1 MHCSA
6 LALSLSLLLQA
17 EGVEPPR
24 PPPPL
29 PRSSIAAVLA
39 HRGELGLD
47 AAEVGQLEE
56 RDAAL
61 QKLAAELRQRSGA
74 PPAPAHGRDREART
88 VDRPTGAE
96 GGTPPPMGP
105 ASAARPEGLGA
116 GGGHRGSGRGG
127 RRPDGEGSAT
137 KSPAE
142 RATALQTQLDDA
154 DTAAWLAAE
163 PLLRESKRE
172 AARAVAEK
180 YREALADQRE
190 LGKARR

>member
-6 LALSLSLLLQA
+6 LALSLSLLLRA
-17 EGVEPPR
+17 EGAEPPR

-39 HRGELGLD
+39 RRGELGLD
-47 AAEVGQLEE
+47 AAEVAHLEE

-61 QKLAAELRQRSGA
+61 QKLTAELRERSGA
-74 PPAPAHGRDREART
+74 PTPAHGHDREARPEG
-88 VDRPTGAE
+88 RSAGAE

-116 GGGHRGSGRGG
+116 GGGHRGAGRGG
-127 RRPDGEGSAT
+127 RRLDSDSAAA

-142 RATALQTQLDDA
+142 RAAALQTQLDDA

-163 PLLRESKRE
+163 PLLREEKRE